1 MSYLVGLAIIYATTA
16 LATDR
21 GCGTLLTVGA
31 GKHDDWTLARCNQ
44 ATSRPALMRGTPPST
59 TLKRIEIHQPEDEET
74 FEDLV
79 GNSVLVNVIATDGS
93 SEVEVTVDGLP
104 VASVGE
110 LPVHLLSDRGTNTVT
125 LRKTHVLRAKIKGD
139 TAAAEEVRF
148 HVVAP
153 MAEVEQQEDVF
164 LDYLGLRFHST
175 AQSNEQV
182 HVLAPQDGEV
192 FLMPTSSLQERAD
205 IRFALLYQLHRMHDP
220 SSTWLRLQLDSEVS
234 YEKSLA
240 MDEVVL
246 SGRPLWLGR
255 HQFTQDYLE
264 VGAHVLM
271 AQLVKAHTLEPLGS
285 GAMREFTVRRCD
297 FEWSGDG
304 MREATV
310 GKPAT
315 FSAATSCADL
325 APKMV
330 FTARFHGPSIFVA
343 NVTLDGAGSFLG
355 QYTPME
361 SGAHYLMIWV
371 AYYHNSGLGSQ
382 GLNRLDW
389 GGRGTYT
396 GSLLVPSFLNAT
408 PPVVLVM
415 PSSDSAQPMR
425 KCSPRTEM
433 GGTPIR
439 CMWYTARLASHT

>member
-1 MSYLVGLAIIYATTA
+1 V
-16 LATDR
+16 
-21 GCGTLLTVGA
+21 
-31 GKHDDWTLARCNQ
+31 
-44 ATSRPALMRGTPPST
+44 
-59 TLKRIEIHQPEDEET
+59 
-74 FEDLV
+74 
-79 GNSVLVNVIATDGS
+79 VNVVATDGS
-93 SEVEVTVDGLP
+93 SEVDVTIDGLH

-110 LPVHLLSDRGTNTVT
+110 LPVHLLSGSGTNTVT
-125 LRKTHVLRAKIKGD
+125 LRKTHVLRATIKGD

-148 HVVAP
+148 HVIAP
-153 MAEVEQQEDVF
+153 IAELEQEEAVVI
-164 LDYLGLRFHST
+164 DYLGLRYSLRFHST

-182 HVLAPQDGEV
+182 HVLAPQDGEI
-192 FLMPTSSLQERAD
+192 FLLSTSSRGERSD
-205 IRFALLYQLHRMHDP
+205 IRFALLYQLDRMHDP

-246 SGRPLWLGR
+246 SGRPLWLGQ

-264 VGAHVLM
+264 VGAHILM

-315 FSAATSCADL
+315 FFAATSCADL

-343 NVTLDGAGSFLG
+343 NVTLDGAGGFLG

-371 AYYHNSGLGSQ
+371 AYYHNSGLRSQ
-382 GLNRLDW
+382 GLDRLDW

-408 PPVVLVM
+408 PPVVFVM

-425 KCSPRTEM
+425 KCSPRTSAPWNQRSSAHADIEVAH
-433 GGTPIR
+433 TPAHAAGVYKTKMCRAFEVRQCRRVRVRSRR
-439 CMWYTARLASHT
+439 CLGLFIYGRLG